1 MKNESSHGIM
11 MSVAFLQADLNFY
24 SKLNILLQQYNRNS
38 LLLFFN
44 YYFYHPQTFD
54 EREKKKRE
62 WFKGFALK
70 EQIQFV
76 LFTSRHTRADC
87 I

>member
-1 MKNESSHGIM
+1 MKNESSRGII

-24 SKLNILLQQYNRNS
+24 SNLNILLQQYNRNS

-54 EREKKKRE
+54 EREKKKRM
-62 WFKGFALK
+62 
-70 EQIQFV
+70 IQGICDKRTDSVCTFYK
-76 LFTSRHTRADC
+76 
-87 I
+87 